1 MMDKSKQQAEF
12 IAFRDSCMWLQNCF
26 NVFQHLYSS
35 DSETEKALQRTASIF
50 FADLNSIL
58 QEYFFLQARKITD
71 PAWSHGRENLT
82 LKNINEGL
90 VRTGLMTPE
99 ITALSTSILSYRE
112 LTSTL
117 SNRVVAHADKET
129 MLRGRLVGAHSEAQ
143 LEKFMSDIRAYT
155 DAVGTALG
163 LGPLDYE
170 TQAGHGDVLN
180 LIKALKSA

>member
-1 MMDKSKQQAEF
+1 
-12 IAFRDSCMWLQNCF
+12 
-26 NVFQHLYSS
+26 
-35 DSETEKALQRTASIF
+35 
-50 FADLNSIL
+50 
-58 QEYFFLQARKITD
+58 
-71 PAWSHGRENLT
+71 
-82 LKNINEGL
+82 
-90 VRTGLMTPE
+90 
-99 ITALSTSILSYRE
+99 
-112 LTSTL
+112 
-117 SNRVVAHADKET
+117 